1 MVKKPQKMAS
11 RAEMAV
17 LWALVTAAAIVT
29 LWGIGV
35 IAPSHRTP
43 AEQRGIDW
51 INNYRLEHTAV
62 P

>member
-17 LWALVTAAAIVT
+17 LWALVTAAAIVV
-29 LWGIGV
+29 LWGVGAIS
-35 IAPSHRTP
+35 PPHRTP
-43 AEQRGIDW
+43 AEQSMIDFAE
-51 INNYRLEHTAV
+51 NYRLEHSAV